1 MKYLKRY
8 NESDKWTEN
17 ELRRDI
23 DDILMELRDDGF
35 TADVIRRGNWMKKG
49 YNVEV
54 IVRISKKFK
63 FKEELSLFDYSLIKP
78 TLDRLTEYMNG
89 QGYVYEVIVRISKKF
104 KHPESSFSE
113 QHGLIFRD
121 VTAYKKK
128 Y

>member
-8 NESDKWTEN
+8 NESDKWEEN

-35 TADVIRRGNWMKKG
+35 IADVIRHSNWMKKG

-89 QGYVYEVIVRISKKF
+89 QGYVYD
-104 KHPESSFSE
+104 PESSFSE
-113 QHGLIFRD
+113 QHGLIIRD
-121 VTAYKKK
+121 VTTYKKK

>member
-89 QGYVYEVIVRISKKF
+89 QGYVYD
-104 KHPESSFSE
+104 PESSFSE